1 MKKILTEAGELR
13 SKKILLRLDLNV
25 PIEENVI
32 QDDTR
37 IKHSLK
43 TLEYLKNAGA
53 KVIILS
59 HIGSDGEKSLEP
71 VAKYM
76 GIKLIDMNIGE
87 IDNCFKNMKE
97 GEVFIAENI
106 RRELGEKTNDS
117 EFSRELSLTA
127 DIFVNEAFSASHRE
141 HASIVG
147 LPKHLSSFFGFL
159 FEEEVN
165 NLSTAF
171 LPDHPF
177 LFILGGAKFSTKLP
191 LVNKFLNIADKIFIG
206 GALAN
211 SLLKE
216 QGYEIGISKSDDDNT
231 GFADILKEEKI
242 TLPEDV
248 VVLNGEVKKVSEVGN
263 LDCIVDFGTETL
275 LKLKKMI
282 SESKFILWNGPVGFF
297 EKGFNENNENV
308 AKMIVSTTSRS
319 MVGGGDTIACLK
331 SSGVLEGFT
340 FVSTGGGAMLDYLAN
355 GTLPGIDAIMKI

>member
-1 MKKILTEAGELR
+1 MKKILTEAGDI
-13 SKKILLRLDLNV
+13 SGKKILLRLDFNV
-25 PIEENVI
+25 PMEENII

-37 IKHSLK
+37 IKRSLK

-59 HIGSDGEKSLEP
+59 HIGSDGEKSLAP
-71 VAKYM
+71 VAKYL
-76 GIKLIDMNIGE
+76 GIQLIEMNICE
-87 IDNCFKNMKE
+87 IEGRFKCMKD

-106 RRELGEKTNDS
+106 RKEPGEKKNDPL
-117 EFSRELSLTA
+117 FTRELSLTA
-127 DIFVNEAFSASHRE
+127 DIFINEAFSASHRE

-147 LPKHLSSFFGFL
+147 LPNHLPSFFGFL
-159 FEEEVN
+159 FEEEVA

-191 LVNKFLNIADKIFIG
+191 LVNKFLNIADQIFIG

-216 QGYEIGISKSDDDNT
+216 KGYEIGISKSDDDNT
-231 GFADILKEEKI
+231 GFADILREQKVV
-242 TLPEDV
+242 LPEDV
-248 VVLNGEVKKVSEVGN
+248 IVLNGDVKKVSEVGK

-275 LKLKKMI
+275 LKLKNMI

-297 EKGFNENNENV
+297 EKGFNENNENI
-308 AKMIVSTTSRS
+308 AKMIISTDSRS
-319 MVGGGDTIACLK
+319 MVGGGDTTACLK
-331 SSGVLEGFT
+331 NSGVLEGFT

-355 GTLPGIDAIMKI
+355 GTLPGIEAIMKT